1 MESILENLY
10 VDIGAKRIN
19 RNLSNMHLQIGFCCS
34 LVIDFLLL
42 TRGAPVL
49 KWTLTP

>member
-1 MESILENLY
+1 MDTSLENLY

-34 LVIDFLLL
+34 LVNDFWLIA
-42 TRGAPVL
+42 RGTPGL
-49 KWTLTP
+49 KGTLTC